1 MNQDISSLST
11 DELWLLREKIAATL
25 DAKLTTEKE
34 TLEKRLWLLRKIGVE
49 GAVKA
54 SKRRP
59 YPVVFPKF
67 RNPEDPSET
76 WAGRGKQPRW
86 LREQL
91 RSGKRMDDFRI
102 SSSLAA

>member
-25 DAKLTTEKE
+25 DAKLTAEKE
-34 TLEKRLWLLRKIGVE
+34 TLERRLRHLRKIGVAR
-49 GAVKA
+49 AVRV

-67 RNPEDPSET
+67 RNPDDPSET

-86 LREQL
+86 LRKQL

>member
-11 DELWLLREKIAATL
+11 DELWSLREEIAATL
-25 DAKLTTEKE
+25 DAKLTAEKE
-34 TLEKRLWLLRKIGVE
+34 TLEKRLWCLRKIGVE
-49 GAVKA
+49 RAVKV

-67 RNPEDPSET
+67 RNPDDPSET

-86 LREQL
+86 LRKQL

>member
-1 MNQDISSLST
+1 MNQDIRSLST

-25 DAKLTTEKE
+25 DAKLTAEKE
-34 TLEKRLWLLRKIGVE
+34 TLEKRLWCLRKIGVE
-49 GAVKA
+49 RAVKV

-67 RNPEDPSET
+67 RNPDDPSET

-86 LREQL
+86 LRKQL

>member
-1 MNQDISSLST
+1 MNQDIRSLST

-25 DAKLTTEKE
+25 DAKLTAEKE
-34 TLEKRLWLLRKIGVE
+34 TLEKRLWRLRKIGVE
-49 GAVKA
+49 RAVKV

-67 RNPEDPSET
+67 RNPDDPSET
-76 WAGRGKQPRW
+76 WAGRGRQPRW
-86 LREQL
+86 LRKQL

-102 SSSLAA
+102 NSSLAA

>member
-1 MNQDISSLST
+1 MNQDIRSLST

-25 DAKLTTEKE
+25 DAKLTAEKE
-34 TLEKRLWLLRKIGVE
+34 TLEKRLWRLRKIGVE
-49 GAVKA
+49 RGVKG

-67 RNPEDPSET
+67 RNPDDPSET

-86 LREQL
+86 LRKQL

-102 SSSLAA
+102 SASLAA

>member
-11 DELWLLREKIAATL
+11 DELWLLRETIAATL
-25 DAKLTTEKE
+25 DAKLTAEKE
-34 TLEKRLWLLRKIGVE
+34 TLEKRLWCLRKIGVE
-49 GAVKA
+49 RAVKV

-67 RNPEDPSET
+67 RNPDDPSET

-86 LREQL
+86 LRKQL

>member
-1 MNQDISSLST
+1 MNQVITSLST
-11 DELWLLREKIAATL
+11 DELWLLREKIAVTL
-25 DAKLTTEKE
+25 DAKLRAEKE
-34 TLEKRLWLLRKIGVE
+34 TLEKRLWQLRKIGVE
-49 GAVKA
+49 RAVKV

-67 RNPEDPSET
+67 RNPDDPSET

-86 LREQL
+86 LRKQL
-91 RSGKRMDDFRI
+91 KSGKRMDDFRI